1 MILDSQGLQTLK
13 AVFFFYISKRK
24 ELKRKLPFAL
34 RLKYILSQ
42 KDSHAELTFL
52 TTLIGGNVQKSKSG
66 VDSLVINNISLDTI
80 VNYFTN
86 HPLKTKKLQSY
97 EKWMEIRKM
106 VQDKQHLSIKGMLN
120 IKKKS

>member
-1 MILDSQGLQTLK
+1 
-13 AVFFFYISKRK
+13 
-24 ELKRKLPFAL
+24 
-34 RLKYILSQ
+34 LSQ

-66 VDSLVINNISLDTI
+66 VDILVINNISLDTI